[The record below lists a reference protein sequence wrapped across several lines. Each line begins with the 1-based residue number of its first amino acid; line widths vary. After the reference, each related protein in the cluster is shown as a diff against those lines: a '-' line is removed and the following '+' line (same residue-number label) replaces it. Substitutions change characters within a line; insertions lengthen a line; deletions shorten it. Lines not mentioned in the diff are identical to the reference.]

1 MSVYNHHVIYFF
13 QAIGASFVA
22 MIGAGI
28 VVRSIPYKEGFG
40 AKQLAWVGYSS
51 IMGAIVAP
59 LCMLGGPLL
68 VRAAWYTAGVVGGMG
83 PLLHFWLDILV
94 KC

>member
-83 PLLHFWLDILV
+83 P
-94 KC
+94 